1 MEKAIYLGR
10 AGVGI
15 MALITVILLA
25 SFACGPAPPCMPL
38 LEAINQRNVEVVW
51 EHMESGTDPNKMFVW
66 QGRDLAGA
74 SALHLAVSVEH
85 KEITELLL
93 KNGANINIRARD
105 EHGGTPLHWAAFLG
119 YKQVAETLVEAGAD
133 INAPDDDGYTPL
145 DAALSNPDLDPK
157 TKTEIADYLRK
168 NGATTKD

>member
-1 MEKAIYLGR
+1 MLER
-10 AGVGI
+10 ARVGV

-38 LEAINQRNVEVVW
+38 LEAIKQENVEVVR

-85 KEITELLL
+85 KEIIEVLLE
-93 KNGANINIRARD
+93 NGADINIRARD
-105 EHGGTPLHWAAFLG
+105 QHGGTPLHWAAFLG
-119 YKQVAETLVEAGAD
+119 YKQIAETLVEAGAD
-133 INAPDDDGYTPL
+133 INAPDDDGYRPL

-157 TKTEIADYLRK
+157 TRTEIADYLRE
-168 NGATTKD
+168 NGAMTKD